1 MLQTILSLYLQGLLL
16 ATLLVIFLSLI
27 LFIARGRKR
36 VGRTLQERQEF
47 LFDLLM
53 INIMTIPILAFGII
67 AIILIIKA

>member
-1 MLQTILSLYLQGLLL
+1 MLQTILSLYLQGLFL
-16 ATLLVIFLSLI
+16 ATLLIIFLSLI

>member
-53 INIMTIPILAFGII
+53 INIMTIPILAFGFI